1 MFADRA
7 KIFVRSGK
15 GGDGHVSFRRELYV
29 PNGGP
34 DGGDGGDGGNVVFIV
49 DQGLNT
55 LTDFRNIR
63 KYKAED
69 GEEGRKRNCHG
80 ANGKDVVLKVPP
92 GTVIRDFET
101 GKVILDMAD
110 RTEPVVLFKGGRG
123 GKGNQHYVTSVMQ
136 APKYAQPGQPAI
148 EKYLQLELKMIADVG
163 LVGFPS
169 AGKST
174 LLSVTTN
181 ARPKIA
187 EYHFTTLSPNL
198 GVVDLPDAP
207 GFVMADIPGIIEGA
221 SEGVGLGFDFLRHI
235 ERTRVLV
242 HVVDAAGVEG
252 RDPVED
258 VRQINEELEKYNA
271 ELASRPMILACNKL
285 DLLDEEERAITMQ
298 FLEEAY
304 ADRMVKILP
313 ISAATKEGVKELL
326 YTISDLLKEL
336 PKEKIIFQQEIDPD
350 SFRETEQLS
359 FTVEKSDEEE
369 GLYIVE
375 GPKIERMLGYTNL
388 EDEKGFLFFQKFMK
402 ENGILQQLE
411 DLGIQDGETVRVY
424 GHEFDYYHE

>member
-34 DGGDGGDGGNVVFIV
+34 DGGDGGDGGNVVFVI
-49 DQGLNT
+49 DKGLNT

-110 RTEPVVLFKGGRG
+110 REEPVILFKGGRG

-148 EKYLQLELKMIADVG
+148 EKYLTLELKMIADVG

-181 ARPKIA
+181 AKPKIA
-187 EYHFTTLSPNL
+187 DYHFTTLVPNL

-242 HVVDAAGVEG
+242 HVVDAAGTEG

-258 VRQINEELEKYNA
+258 VRQINEELQKYNA
-271 ELASRPMILACNKL
+271 ELASRPMILACNKM
-285 DLLDEEERAITMQ
+285 DLLDEEEQKITMQ

-304 ADRMVKILP
+304 KDRMVKILP
-313 ISAATKEGVKELL
+313 ISAATREGVRELL
-326 YTISDLLKEL
+326 YAVSDLLKDL
-336 PKEKIIFQQEIDPD
+336 PKEKIIFEQELDPD
-350 SFRETEQLS
+350 SFRDTEQLS
-359 FTVEKSDEEE
+359 FTVEKSTEEE
-369 GLYIVE
+369 GVYLVE

-388 EDEKGFLFFQKFMK
+388 EDEKGFLFFQNFMK
-402 ENGILQQLE
+402 VNGILQQLE

>member
-1 MFADRA
+1 
-7 KIFVRSGK
+7 
-15 GGDGHVSFRRELYV
+15 
-29 PNGGP
+29 
-34 DGGDGGDGGNVVFIV
+34 
-49 DQGLNT
+49 
-55 LTDFRNIR
+55 
-63 KYKAED
+63 
-69 GEEGRKRNCHG
+69 
-80 ANGKDVVLKVPP
+80 
-92 GTVIRDFET
+92 
-101 GKVILDMAD
+101 
-110 RTEPVVLFKGGRG
+110 
-123 GKGNQHYVTSVMQ
+123 
-136 APKYAQPGQPAI
+136 
-148 EKYLQLELKMIADVG
+148 MIADVG

-258 VRQINEELEKYNA
+258 VRQINEELEKYNV

-285 DLLDEEERAITMQ
+285 DLLDAEEREITMQ
-298 FLEEAY
+298 FLREAY
-304 ADRMVKILP
+304 EDKMVRILP

-326 YTISDLLKEL
+326 YTISDLLKDL
-336 PKEKIIFQQEIDPD
+336 PKEKIVFEQEIDPD

-359 FTVEKSDEEE
+359 FTVEKSSEEE
-369 GLYIVE
+369 GVYLVE

-388 EDEKGFLFFQKFMK
+388 EDEKGFLFFQRFMK

-411 DLGIQDGETVRVY
+411 DLGIQDGDTVRVY

>member
-34 DGGDGGDGGNVVFIV
+34 DGGDGGDGGNVVFVV

-92 GTVIRDFET
+92 GTVIRDFDT

-258 VRQINEELEKYNA
+258 VRQINEELEKYNV

-285 DLLDEEERAITMQ
+285 DLLDAEEREITMQ
-298 FLEEAY
+298 FLREAY
-304 ADRMVKILP
+304 EDKMVRILP

-326 YTISDLLKEL
+326 YTVSGLLKDL
-336 PKEKIIFQQEIDPD
+336 PKEKIVFEQEIDPD
-350 SFRETEQLS
+350 SFREKEQLS
-359 FTVEKSDEEE
+359 FTVEKSSRED
-369 GLYIVE
+369 GVYLVE

-388 EDEKGFLFFQKFMK
+388 EDEKGFLFFQRFMK

-411 DLGIQDGETVRVY
+411 DLGIQDGDTVRVY

>member
-34 DGGDGGDGGNVVFIV
+34 DGGDGGDGGNVVFVV

-80 ANGKDVVLKVPP
+80 ANGKDVVLSVPP
-92 GTVIRDFET
+92 GTVIRDFDT

-110 RTEPVVLFKGGRG
+110 RTETVVLFKGGKG

-148 EKYLQLELKMIADVG
+148 EKYLTLELKMIADVG

-187 EYHFTTLSPNL
+187 DYHFTTLSPNL

-258 VRQINEELEKYNA
+258 VRQINAELEKYNA

-304 ADRMVKILP
+304 KDRMVKILP

-326 YTISDLLKEL
+326 YTVSGLLKDL
-336 PKEKIIFQQEIDPD
+336 PKEKIVFEQEIDPD
-350 SFRETEQLS
+350 SFREKEQLS
-359 FTVEKSDEEE
+359 FTVEKSSRED
-369 GLYIVE
+369 GVYLVE

-388 EDEKGFLFFQKFMK
+388 EDEKGFLFFQRFMK
-402 ENGILQQLE
+402 ENGILKQLE

>member
-34 DGGDGGDGGNVVFIV
+34 DGGDGGDGGNVIFVV

-110 RTEPVVLFKGGRG
+110 RTEPVTLFKGGRG

-148 EKYLQLELKMIADVG
+148 EKDILLELKMIADVG

-187 EYHFTTLSPNL
+187 DYHFTTLSPNL

-271 ELASRPMILACNKL
+271 ELASRPMILACNKM

-298 FLEEAY
+298 FLTEAY
-304 ADRMVKILP
+304 SDRMIKILP

-326 YTISDLLKEL
+326 YTVSDLLKDL
-336 PKEKIIFQQEIDPD
+336 PKEKIVFEQEIDPD
-350 SFRETEQLS
+350 SFRVEEQLS
-359 FTVEKSDEEE
+359 FTVEKSKDEE
-369 GLYIVE
+369 GVYLVE

-388 EDEKGFLFFQKFMK
+388 EDTKGFLFFQKFMK
-402 ENGILQQLE
+402 DNGILQQLE
-411 DLGIQDGETVRVY
+411 DLGIEDGETVRVY

>member
-34 DGGDGGDGGNVVFIV
+34 DGGDGGDGGNVVFVV

-92 GTVIRDFET
+92 GTVIRDFDT

-148 EKYLQLELKMIADVG
+148 EKYLLLELKMIADVG

-258 VRQINEELEKYNA
+258 VRQINEELEKYNV

-285 DLLDEEERAITMQ
+285 DLLDAEEREITMQ
-298 FLEEAY
+298 FLREAY
-304 ADRMVKILP
+304 EDKMVRILP

-326 YTISDLLKEL
+326 YTISDLLKDL
-336 PKEKIIFQQEIDPD
+336 PKEKIVFEQEIDPD

-359 FTVEKSDEEE
+359 FTVEKSSEVE
-369 GLYIVE
+369 GVYLVE

-388 EDEKGFLFFQKFMK
+388 EDEKGFLFFQRFMK

-411 DLGIQDGETVRVY
+411 DLGIQDGDTVRVY

>member
-34 DGGDGGDGGNVVFIV
+34 DGGDGGDGGNVVFVV

-221 SEGVGLGFDFLRHI
+221 SEGMGLGFDFLRHI

-285 DLLDEEERAITMQ
+285 DLLDAEEREITMH
-298 FLEEAY
+298 FLKDAY
-304 ADRMVKILP
+304 EDRMVKILP

-326 YTISDLLKEL
+326 YTISDLLMEL
-336 PKEKIIFQQEIDPD
+336 PKEKIIFEQEIDPD
-350 SFRETEQLS
+350 SFRETDQLS
-359 FTVEKSDEEE
+359 FTVEKSKEEE
-369 GLYIVE
+369 NVYLVE

-388 EDEKGFLFFQKFMK
+388 EDEKGFLFFQRFMK

>member
-7 KIFVRSGK
+7 KIWVRSGK

-34 DGGDGGDGGNVVFIV
+34 DGGDGGDGGNVIFVV

-63 KYKAED
+63 KDKAED

-80 ANGKDVVLKVPP
+80 ANGKDVTLRVPP

-148 EKYLQLELKMIADVG
+148 EKELQLELKMIADVG

-181 ARPKIA
+181 AKPKIA

-198 GVVDLPDAP
+198 GVVDMKDGN

-221 SEGVGLGFDFLRHI
+221 SQGVGLGLDFLRHI
-235 ERTRVLV
+235 ERTRVLI
-242 HVVDAAGVEG
+242 HVVDAAGTEG

-258 VRQINEELEKYNA
+258 VRAINEELKSYNA
-271 ELASRPMILACNKL
+271 ELASRPMILAANKL
-285 DLLDEEERAITMQ
+285 DLLDAEEREITMH
-298 FLEEAY
+298 FLTEAFS
-304 ADRMVKILP
+304 DRMVKILP
-313 ISAATKEGVKELL
+313 ISAATKEGIPELL
-326 YTISDLLKEL
+326 YAVSDLLKTL
-336 PKEKIIFQQEIDPD
+336 PKETIIFEQEISPD
-350 SFRETEQLS
+350 DFRTEEQLP
-359 FTVEKSDEEE
+359 FTVEKGDEED
-369 GLYIVE
+369 LYIVE

-388 EDEKGFLFFQKFMK
+388 EDEKGFLFFQNFMK

-411 DLGIQDGETVRVY
+411 DLGIKDGDTVRVY

>member
-34 DGGDGGDGGNVVFIV
+34 DGGDGGDGGNVVFVV

-80 ANGKDVVLKVPP
+80 ANGKDVVLSVPP
-92 GTVIRDFET
+92 GTVIRDFDT

-110 RTEPVVLFKGGRG
+110 RTEPVVLFKGGKG

-148 EKYLQLELKMIADVG
+148 EKYLTLELKMIADVG

-187 EYHFTTLSPNL
+187 DYHFTTLSPNL
-198 GVVDLPDAP
+198 GVVDLPDAQ

-258 VRQINEELEKYNA
+258 VRQINAELEKYNA

-304 ADRMVKILP
+304 KDRMVKILP

-326 YTISDLLKEL
+326 YTVSGLLKDL
-336 PKEKIIFQQEIDPD
+336 PKEKIVFEQEIDPD
-350 SFRETEQLS
+350 SFREKEQLS
-359 FTVEKSDEEE
+359 FTVEKSSRED
-369 GLYIVE
+369 GVYLVE

-388 EDEKGFLFFQKFMK
+388 EDEKGFLFFQRFMK
-402 ENGILQQLE
+402 ENGILKQLE

>member
-34 DGGDGGDGGNVVFIV
+34 DGGDGGDGGNVVFVV

-92 GTVIRDFET
+92 GTVIRDFDT

-258 VRQINEELEKYNA
+258 VRQINEELEKYNV

-285 DLLDEEERAITMQ
+285 DLLDAEEREITMQ
-298 FLEEAY
+298 FLREAY
-304 ADRMVKILP
+304 EDKMVRILP

-326 YTISDLLKEL
+326 YTISDLLKDL
-336 PKEKIIFQQEIDPD
+336 PKEKIVFEQEIDPD

-359 FTVEKSDEEE
+359 FTVEKSSEEE
-369 GLYIVE
+369 GVYLVE

-388 EDEKGFLFFQKFMK
+388 EDEKGFLFFQRFMK

-411 DLGIQDGETVRVY
+411 DLGIQDGDTVRVY

>member
-34 DGGDGGDGGNVVFIV
+34 DGGDGGDGGNVVFVV

-92 GTVIRDFET
+92 GTVIRDFDT

-148 EKYLQLELKMIADVG
+148 EKYLLLELKMIADVG

-258 VRQINEELEKYNA
+258 VRQINEELEKYNV

-285 DLLDEEERAITMQ
+285 DLLDAEEREITMQ
-298 FLEEAY
+298 FLREAY
-304 ADRMVKILP
+304 EDKMVRILP

-326 YTISDLLKEL
+326 YTISDLLKDL
-336 PKEKIIFQQEIDPD
+336 PKEKIVFEQEIDPD

-359 FTVEKSDEEE
+359 FTVEKSSEEE
-369 GLYIVE
+369 GVYLVE

-388 EDEKGFLFFQKFMK
+388 EDEKGFLFFQRFMK

-411 DLGIQDGETVRVY
+411 DLGIQDGDTVRVY

>member
-34 DGGDGGDGGNVVFIV
+34 DGGDGGDGGNVVFVV

-148 EKYLQLELKMIADVG
+148 EKFLQLELKMIADVG